1 MSSALETTS
10 ESTSLDSPS
19 SAKPVAR
26 SLLIALAGNPN
37 AGKTTLFNALT
48 GLRQKVANYPGVTVE
63 RKEGAW
69 TLKPGEPPARLIDLP
84 GLYSLD
90 AASIDEQIARDV
102 ITGQIPN
109 LPAPDVIVAAVD
121 ATNLERNLYLV
132 TQLLEYGRPLVIAL
146 TMVDLAKKRNLE
158 IDEKKLAEAL
168 NVTVVPVNSSKR
180 LGLEEL
186 TAAVSKAAEGEAA
199 SAGWCLSELAERE
212 IAALIGKEMDAL
224 SRHQALRHLYT
235 DELPENE
242 WKHQDIRRARERL
255 AESNP
260 DWWQEPLLARYDWIE
275 KVTAKS
281 VKSDLSESA
290 TTTERIDRILTH
302 KFFGPLILIAVMLLV
317 FQTIFSWANL
327 PMDLIDKGF
336 GRLGEFVGS
345 LMSAGLLRDL
355 LVDGVIAGV
364 GGVLVFLP
372 QILLLFFFIS
382 ILEDTGYM
390 ARAAFLMDRLMR
402 SVGLHGKAFMPL
414 LSSFACA
421 IPGIMATRTIEN
433 PKDRLATIMIA
444 PFMSCSARLPI
455 YTLMIAAFFS
465 GRKLFG
471 FLSIGALLI
480 MAMYVLGIVVA
491 IGVAWVLKRTILKAP
506 TPPLVL
512 ELPPYRVPNVLTIA
526 QMMLSRA
533 WLFLKRAGTV
543 ILAISII
550 LWALATFPRSP
561 ETKPTNSETTVAQT
575 TSAETKTDNA
585 KESEEADVKTA
596 PGLTGQS
603 SEHLSQSFA
612 GRAGH
617 LLEPVI
623 KPLGFDWKMGVGLI
637 SSFAARETMVSTL
650 SIIYNVGHDENSSSD
665 SLIKAVREAKKPDG
679 SPAWTPLTAL
689 SMMVFFVLAMQCM
702 STVAIVRRE
711 TNSWRW
717 PLLMIAYMT
726 VLAYI
731 ASFITYQGGRLL
743 GFS

>member
-1 MSSALETTS
+1 MSSTLESPALAS
-10 ESTSLDSPS
+10 PPSAAST
-19 SAKPVAR
+19 VAR
-26 SLLIALAGNPN
+26 PLVIALAGNPN

-63 RKEGAW
+63 RKEGTWSIKHGA
-69 TLKPGEPPARLIDLP
+69 TPARLIDLP

-102 ITGQIPN
+102 VTGRIPN
-109 LPAPDVIVAAVD
+109 LPAPDVIVAVVD

-146 TMVDLAKKRNLE
+146 TMVDLARKRDLE
-158 IDEKKLAEAL
+158 IDEQRLSEAL
-168 NVTVVPVNSSKR
+168 GVTIVPVTSAQR
-180 LGLEEL
+180 LGLDAL
-186 TAAVSKAAEGEAA
+186 AAAVLKAAESEAA
-199 SAGWCLSELAERE
+199 SAGGWCLSELAERE
-212 IAALIGKEMDAL
+212 IATLIGKDVDSL
-224 SRHQALRHLYT
+224 SRHRALRDLYT

-242 WKHQDIRRARERL
+242 WRRDAIRLARERL
-255 AESNP
+255 AQSNP
-260 DWWQEPLLARYDWIE
+260 DWWQEPVLARYDWIE
-275 KVTAKS
+275 KITSKS
-281 VKSDLSESA
+281 VKSSLSQSL

-302 KFFGPLILIAVMLLV
+302 RFFGPLILIAVLLLV

-336 GRLGEFVGS
+336 GRLGGAVGS
-345 LMSAGLLRDL
+345 LMSPGLLRDL

-414 LSSFACA
+414 MSSFACA

-444 PFMSCSARLPI
+444 PFMSCSARLPV
-455 YTLMIAAFFS
+455 YTLMIAAFFP

-471 FLSIGALLI
+471 FLSVGALLI
-480 MAMYVLGIVVA
+480 MAMYLLGIIVA

-512 ELPPYRVPNVLTIA
+512 ELPPYRVPNVLTIL
-526 QMMLSRA
+526 QMMFSRA

-561 ETKPTNSETTVAQT
+561 QTKTANSETTVAQT
-575 TSAETKTDNA
+575 TDDGGETESSEAE
-585 KESEEADVKTA
+585 VKTA
-596 PGLTGQS
+596 PGFAGQS

-617 LLEPVI
+617 LIEPII
-623 KPLGFDWKMGVGLI
+623 KPLGFDWKMGVALI

-650 SIIYNVGHDENSSSD
+650 SIIYNVGHDKDSSSN
-665 SLIKAVREAKKPDG
+665 SLINAVREAKKPDG
-679 SPAWTPLTAL
+679 TPAWTPLVAL

-717 PLLMIAYMT
+717 PLFMIAYMT